1 MGNST
6 SNSGVEFFCFFV
18 SKVVLNTIE
27 FHLQVYKKTMSELIK
42 TPVFADDNLINLYHL
57 NELYQN
63 VATEVSRRMREAH
76 QIDIP
81 ITSGIWGGT
90 YLIARPNGLSRR
102 RIWRLYC
109 IVNLPQNT
117 PLDKHQ
123 NLERLV
129 SIYCDVFTEAF
140 SPQLQLKLKMWGGR
154 LPFSNSIKPSLT
166 LHMEDATETVRWLRV
181 FFVWNHVPWEESII
195 SDTARIIKEY
205 KEFFDLDKGPIVKDP
220 KEIKYLLQDIIIIY
234 RTLQNAC
241 SEDFQEHANPIIAKM
256 MERFM
261 AGLHDSGEIVELYE
275 RVFKNALIYGFEESL
290 EGPFSKAGLDI
301 HNLESWPVE
310 KINWVP
316 DELKEKIIPPIQKL
330 FAGFKAE
337 LEKEKV

>member
-1 MGNST
+1 M
-6 SNSGVEFFCFFV
+6 FIFALRI
-18 SKVVLNTIE
+18 VLNTIE
-27 FHLQVYKKTMSELIK
+27 FHLIALQETMTELVKTQ
-42 TPVFADDNLINLYHL
+42 VFADDNLVNLYHL

-63 VATEVSRRMREAH
+63 VATEVSRRMLETH
-76 QIDIP
+76 QMDIP

-90 YLIARPNGLSRR
+90 YLIAHPNGLARR
-102 RIWRLYC
+102 RIWRLYG

-117 PLDKHQ
+117 LLDKHQ

-140 SPQLQLKLKMWGGR
+140 SPQLELKLKMWGGR
-154 LPFSNSIKPSLT
+154 LPFSNSAKPSLT
-166 LHMEDATETVRWLRV
+166 LHMEDATDTVRWLRA

-195 SDTARIIKEY
+195 SDTVRILKEY
-205 KEFFDLDKGPIVKDP
+205 KEFFDLAKGPVARDP

-234 RTLQNAC
+234 RTLENAC
-241 SEDFQEHANPIIAKM
+241 SEDFQEHANPIIKKM

-261 AGLHDSGEIVELYE
+261 VGLHDPGEIVDLYE
-275 RVFKNALIYGFEESL
+275 MVFKNALIYGFEESL
-290 EGPFSKAGLDI
+290 AAPFKKAGLDI
-301 HNLESWPVE
+301 HNLENWPAE

-330 FAGFKAE
+330 FAGFKEE
-337 LEKEKV
+337 LDKEKS